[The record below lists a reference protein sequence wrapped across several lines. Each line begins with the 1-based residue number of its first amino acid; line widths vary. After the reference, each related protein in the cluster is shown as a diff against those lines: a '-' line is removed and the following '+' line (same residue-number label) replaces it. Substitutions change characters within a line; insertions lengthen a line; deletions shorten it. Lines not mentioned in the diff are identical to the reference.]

1 MLMGCSVTDKLLQDT
16 KRCSI
21 MLEEILAI
29 QEQRNTLMDDM
40 QANSMALRRGEMDK
54 AEHLAHFNEWKSQ
67 ESKLH
72 KQVDVLFNSAEG
84 SGCL

>member
-1 MLMGCSVTDKLLQDT
+1 MIGCSITDSLLQDSI
-16 KRCSI
+16 RCST

-29 QEQRNTLMDDM
+29 QEQRNTMMDEM

-54 AEHLAHFNEWKSQ
+54 AEHLAHFNKWKSQ
-67 ESKLH
+67 ESQLH

>member
-1 MLMGCSVTDKLLQDT
+1 MLGCSLKDSLLQDSI
-16 KRCSI
+16 RCSN

-29 QEQRNTLMDDM
+29 QEQRNSMMDEM

-54 AEHLAHFNEWKSQ
+54 AEHLVHFNEWQSQ

-72 KQVDVLFNSAEG
+72 KQVDVLFDSAEG
-84 SGCL
+84 SDCL